1 MHEMAIAASVLDLV
15 LETAAAN
22 QANRVIK
29 IQLLIGEMAGVSQE
43 ALRFCFDNIT
53 EGTPAAGAVLCIDIA
68 PVLGHCCECGS
79 GFPIPEPRFICPTCG
94 SFLVDVLS
102 GQELRVEQIE
112 VED

>member
-43 ALRFCFDNIT
+43 ALRFCFDSVA
-53 EGTPAAGAVLCIDIA
+53 EGTPAAGAALCIDIA
-68 PVLGHCCECGS
+68 PVLGHCRECGNE
-79 GFPIPEPRFICPTCG
+79 FPIQEARFICPTCR
-94 SFLVDVLS
+94 SLVVDVMS